1 MAPSQT
7 TRKEDP
13 KNQEEGPPDLSNYQD
28 IIDPATFE
36 QILEM
41 DDDEDE
47 RDFSQGI
54 VYGFFEQAEATFEK
68 MENALS
74 KGDFDDLSQLGHF
87 LKGSSATLGLTKVKD
102 ACEKIQHC
110 KEELPKDNEA
120 EREKAIEGIKK
131 TLKEVQVDYK
141 EVANVLR
148 RFFGEELPDPTTT
161 KTTETTTTETKKPE
175 SPKAEKK

>member
-7 TRKEDP
+7 SKQNP
-13 KNQEEGPPDLSNYQD
+13 KKQEEGPPDLRDYQD
-28 IIDPATFE
+28 KIDYTTFE

-41 DDDEDE
+41 DDDEDD

-54 VYGFFEQAEATFEK
+54 VFGFFEQAEATFEK
-68 MENALS
+68 MESALAEN
-74 KGDFDDLSQLGHF
+74 DFNDLSQLGHF

-110 KEELPKDNEA
+110 KEDLPDEKEEA
-120 EREKAIEGIKK
+120 EREKAIDGIKK
-131 TLKEVQVDYK
+131 TLNEVQVDYK
-141 EVANVLR
+141 EVANILR
-148 RFFGEELPDPTTT
+148 RFFGVDPVPDTTDE
-161 KTTETTTTETKKPE
+161 KNGTTEEKKSE

>member
-7 TRKEDP
+7 SKEAS
-13 KNQEEGPPDLSNYQD
+13 EGPPDLTDYQD
-28 IIDPATFE
+28 KIDYTTFE

-41 DDDEDE
+41 DDDEEE
-47 RDFSQGI
+47 RDFSKGI
-54 VYGFFEQAEATFEK
+54 VFGFFEQAEATFEK
-68 MENALS
+68 MEKALA
-74 KGDFDDLSQLGHF
+74 KNDFDDLSQLGHF

-110 KEELPKDNEA
+110 KEDLPDEKEA
-120 EREKAIEGIKK
+120 SEREKAIEGIKK

-141 EVANVLR
+141 EVANILR
-148 RFFGEELPDPTTT
+148 RFFGEEPVLDTPDE
-161 KTTETTTTETKKPE
+161 KKETAEEKKAE